1 MVQNH
6 QALKVALAA
15 VQQLP
20 TKLQQQLAEHL
31 LRALQPEKNTVVVSL
46 QRLSQQK
53 QVRLARL
60 MDKHNNGRLS
70 PTEQKAL
77 QQLGAEVDQCLLAN
91 SQALAR
97 ALRPELFDERGRPLK
112 RRFQHALQD
121 PTSGE
126 LNPNRSMPK
135 GDGKGSCSG
144 GRAGES
150 TGCGE
155 VRVLPSPSN
164 PYRASLSS

>member
-20 TKLQQQLAEHL
+20 PKLQQQLAEQL
-31 LRALQPEKNTVVVSL
+31 LRELTPEKNTVVVSL

-60 MDKHNNGRLS
+60 MDKHNDGRLS
-70 PTEQKAL
+70 QVEQKEL
-77 QQLGAEVDQCLLAN
+77 QQLGVEVDQLLLAN

-112 RRFQHALQD
+112 PRFRQAL
-121 PTSGE
+121 
-126 LNPNRSMPK
+126 N
-135 GDGKGSCSG
+135 
-144 GRAGES
+144 A
-150 TGCGE
+150 
-155 VRVLPSPSN
+155 PS
-164 PYRASLSS
+164 LL

>member
-20 TKLQQQLAEHL
+20 TKLQQQLAEQL
-31 LRALQPEKNTVVVSL
+31 LRELRPEKNTVVVSL
-46 QRLSQQK
+46 QRLSRQK
-53 QVRLARL
+53 QARLARL

-70 PTEQKAL
+70 PAEQKAL
-77 QQLGAEVDQCLLAN
+77 QQLGIEVDQCLLAN

-97 ALRPELFDERGRPLK
+97 ALRPELFDERSRPLK

-121 PTSGE
+121 ST
-126 LNPNRSMPK
+126 LQRSEPK
-135 GDGKGSCSG
+135 QEHAQG
-144 GRAGES
+144 
-150 TGCGE
+150 
-155 VRVLPSPSN
+155 
-164 PYRASLSS
+164 

>member
-1 MVQNH
+1 MDQNH

-20 TKLQQQLAEHL
+20 TKLQQQLAEQL
-31 LRALQPEKNTVVVSL
+31 LRELRPEKNTVVVSL

-60 MDKHNNGRLS
+60 MDKHNDGRLS
-70 PTEQKAL
+70 QAEQKEL
-77 QQLGAEVDQCLLAN
+77 QQLGVEVDQGLLAN

-112 RRFQHALQD
+112 RRFQHALKD
-121 PTSGE
+121 PSFRRAE
-126 LNPNRSMPK
+126 LGQEHAR
-135 GDGKGSCSG
+135 G
-144 GRAGES
+144 
-150 TGCGE
+150 
-155 VRVLPSPSN
+155 
-164 PYRASLSS
+164 

>member
-20 TKLQQQLAEHL
+20 PKLQQQLAEQL
-31 LRALQPEKNTVVVSL
+31 LRELTPEKNTVVVSL

-60 MDKHNNGRLS
+60 MDKHNDGRLS
-70 PTEQKAL
+70 QVEQKEL
-77 QQLGAEVDQCLLAN
+77 QQLGVEVDQLLLAN

-112 RRFQHALQD
+112 PRFRQALNDPSFRRAEPRQEHAR
-121 PTSGE
+121 G
-126 LNPNRSMPK
+126 
-135 GDGKGSCSG
+135 
-144 GRAGES
+144 
-150 TGCGE
+150 
-155 VRVLPSPSN
+155 
-164 PYRASLSS
+164 

>member
-20 TKLQQQLAEHL
+20 TKLQRQLAEQL
-31 LRALQPEKNTVVVSL
+31 LRELTPDKNTVVVSL
-46 QRLSQQK
+46 QRLSPQK

-60 MDKHNNGRLS
+60 MDKHNDGRLS
-70 PTEQKAL
+70 QAEQKEL
-77 QQLGAEVDQCLLAN
+77 QRLGVEVDQLLLAN

-112 RRFQHALQD
+112 PRFRQMLKDSSCRRA
-121 PTSGE
+121 E
-126 LNPNRSMPK
+126 LRQ
-135 GDGKGSCSG
+135 
-144 GRAGES
+144 EH
-150 TGCGE
+150 
-155 VRVLPSPSN
+155 VRG
-164 PYRASLSS
+164 